1 MDDTIVAISTALGKG
16 AISIIR
22 LSGKDS
28 IKIVNSVFNGVD
40 LNKVASHTI
49 NYGFIVDGNKK
60 VDEVLVSVMKAPRTY
75 TTEDVV
81 EINSHGGI
89 IATNKIL
96 KLMLKKGARM
106 AEAGEFTK
114 RAFLNGRIDLT
125 AAESVMDIIESK
137 SNEAMDLAM
146 KGLSGS
152 TRKLIEEFRENLIK
166 ILANIEVNIDY
177 PEYEDIEEM
186 TIKDIEKEIKTMKNK
201 LSKILESSKN
211 TRFIKDGINTVI
223 VGRPNAGKS
232 SILNKLLEED
242 KAIVTDI
249 EGTTRDIVEGSIY
262 LDGILLNII
271 DTAGIRETD
280 ETIEKIGVEK
290 SLSLIEEADLIIVVL
305 DGNKKLN
312 KEDKEILE
320 RTKNKTRVV
329 VVNKDDLKQNVDPN
343 ELPKEAITINTLDN
357 SIDKLKDKIRN
368 LFELEKINTKE
379 ATYFSNTRQ
388 IDLVEKSLDKL
399 EIIKKRLK
407 EKTPIDLIELDL
419 KEVFDT
425 LGEIIGVT
433 YDEEIIDHLFE
444 NFCVGK

>member
-28 IKIVNSVFNGVD
+28 IKIVNSVFNGAD

-49 NYGFIVDGNKK
+49 NYGFIVDSGKK
-60 VDEVLVSVMKAPRTY
+60 IDEVLVSVMKAPRTY

-152 TRKLIEEFRENLIK
+152 TKKLIEEFRENLIK

-186 TIKDIEKEIKTMKNK
+186 TIKDIEKEIKTMKNR

-232 SILNKLLEED
+232 SILNKLLEEE

-262 LDGILLNII
+262 LDGILLNMV

-343 ELPKEAITINTLDN
+343 ELPKEAITINTFDN

-388 IDLVEKSLDKL
+388 IDLVEKALDKL
-399 EIIKKRLK
+399 GIIKTRLN

>member
-40 LNKVASHTI
+40 LNKVDSHTI
-49 NYGFIVDGNKK
+49 NYGFIIDGNKK

-343 ELPKEAITINTLDN
+343 ELPKEAITINTFDN

>member
-40 LNKVASHTI
+40 LNKVDSHTI
-49 NYGFIVDGNKK
+49 NYGFIIDGNKK

-312 KEDKEILE
+312 KEDEEILE

-343 ELPKEAITINTLDN
+343 ELPKEAITINTFDN

>member
-1 MDDTIVAISTALGKG
+1 MEDTIVAISTALGKG

-22 LSGKDS
+22 LSGTDS

-40 LNKVASHTI
+40 LNKVASHTL

-152 TRKLIEEFRENLIK
+152 TKELIEEFRGDLIK

-186 TIKDIEKEIKTMKNK
+186 TIKDIEKEIKTMKNR

-262 LDGILLNII
+262 LDGILLNMI
-271 DTAGIRETD
+271 DTAGIRETK

-290 SLSLIEEADLIIVVL
+290 SLSLIEEADLIIVVI
-305 DGNKKLN
+305 DGNKELN
-312 KEDKEILE
+312 KEDKEILQ

-329 VVNKDDLKQNVDPN
+329 VVNKDDLKQKVNLK
-343 ELPKEAITINTLDN
+343 ELPKEAITINTFDN
-357 SIDKLKDKIRN
+357 SIDKLKEMIRK

-388 IDLVEKSLDKL
+388 IDLVEKALGKL
-399 EIIKKRLK
+399 EIVKKRLT

>member
-40 LNKVASHTI
+40 LNKVDSHTI
-49 NYGFIVDGNKK
+49 NYGFIIDGNKK

>member
-1 MDDTIVAISTALGKG
+1 
-16 AISIIR
+16 
-22 LSGKDS
+22 
-28 IKIVNSVFNGVD
+28 
-40 LNKVASHTI
+40 
-49 NYGFIVDGNKK
+49 
-60 VDEVLVSVMKAPRTY
+60 
-75 TTEDVV
+75 
-81 EINSHGGI
+81 
-89 IATNKIL
+89 
-96 KLMLKKGARM
+96 M

-137 SNEAMDLAM
+137 SNEAMDLAL
-146 KGLSGS
+146 KSLSGS
-152 TRKLIEEFRENLIK
+152 TKELIEEFRGDLIK

-186 TIKDIEKEIKTMKNK
+186 TIKDIEKEIKTMQSK
-201 LSKILESSKN
+201 LSKILENSKN

-262 LDGILLNII
+262 LGGILLNMI
-271 DTAGIRETD
+271 DTAGIRETE

-290 SLSLIEEADLIIVVL
+290 SLSLIDDADLVIVVI
-305 DGNKKLN
+305 DGNKELN
-312 KEDKEILE
+312 KEDKKILE
-320 RTKNKTRVV
+320 KTKDKTRVV
-329 VVNKDDLKQNVDPN
+329 VVNKDDLKQNIN
-343 ELPKEAITINTLDN
+343 LKELPKETITINTFDN
-357 SIDKLKDKIRN
+357 SIDKLKVKIKE

-388 IDLVEKSLDKL
+388 IDLVEKALDKL
-399 EIIKKRLK
+399 EIVKKRLK

-419 KEVFDT
+419 KEIFDT
-425 LGEIIGVT
+425 LGEIIGAT

>member
-28 IKIVNSVFNGVD
+28 IKIVNSVFNGAD

-152 TRKLIEEFRENLIK
+152 TKKLIEEFREDLIK

-186 TIKDIEKEIKTMKNK
+186 TIKDIEKEIMKNR

-232 SILNKLLEED
+232 SILNKLLEEE

-262 LDGILLNII
+262 LDGILLNMV

-343 ELPKEAITINTLDN
+343 ELPKEAITINTFDN

-388 IDLVEKSLDKL
+388 IDLVEKALDKL
-399 EIIKKRLK
+399 GIIKTRLN

>member
-28 IKIVNSVFNGVD
+28 IKIVNSVFNGAD

-152 TRKLIEEFRENLIK
+152 TKKLIEEFREDLIK

-186 TIKDIEKEIKTMKNK
+186 TIKDIEKEIKTMKNR

-232 SILNKLLEED
+232 SILNKLLEEE

-262 LDGILLNII
+262 LDGILLNMV

-343 ELPKEAITINTLDN
+343 ELPKEAITINTFDN

-388 IDLVEKSLDKL
+388 IDLVEKALDKL
-399 EIIKKRLK
+399 GIIKTRLN